1 MEKVYILH
9 HSYEIGDKDETKLIG
24 VYQTKELADLAIKR
38 LIDKPGFRDRP
49 HDFIISEYK
58 LNSDSWTEG
67 YTTLVNIKAKD
78 KSGNLITVQSE
89 YLMNGLYKIFGIES
103 DNLSEFQQSD
113 IVDCETIDGELVA
126 VRLIERQ
133 TKR

>member
-1 MEKVYILH
+1 MIQKKSPALQAGLDHSSRLNVTLAGCSSAEPASVSVQLCKIQNSNLYLQPVKILSH
-9 HSYEIGDKDETKLIG
+9 L
-24 VYQTKELADLAIKR
+24 
-38 LIDKPGFRDRP
+38 PF
-49 HDFIISEYK
+49 
-58 LNSDSWTEG
+58 
-67 YTTLVNIKAKD
+67 
-78 KSGNLITVQSE
+78 QSE

-133 TKR
+133 TKI